1 MSQDSIEIH
10 MRDNCIGTF
19 RIHLDHLSFDWMPAY
34 LDPKNVKRLE
44 HTFKDDCRRLLSENY
59 ISAIVDRTIFDRTE
73 KHIEEGLLVKVRFD
87 PSFRLLCLNGKH
99 RIAAA
104 REVLHGQDRWWSV
117 TLYADSQ

>member
-1 MSQDSIEIH
+1 MMSDSIEIH

-19 RIHLDHLSFDWMPAY
+19 RIHLDHLSWGPTAY

-44 HTFKDDCRRLLSENY
+44 RTLKDDCRRLLGENY

-73 KHIEEGLLVKVRFD
+73 KHVEEGLLAKVCFD
-87 PSFRLLCLNGKH
+87 SSFRLLCLNGKH

-117 TLYADSQ
+117 TLYADS